1 MPMAITRTLVST
13 GALTLAVTLVLTL
26 AGIAATA
33 TDAAAQATVVVEDWS
48 KHQVGAT
55 GIPSGWKAQ
64 NWGSPKNDF
73 QVVAEGAD
81 RALHMRCNDDGSTIS
96 KEIKVDIKQ
105 HPVLQWKWK
114 ATVLPK
120 GADSRHKAT
129 DDQAAQIY
137 VTFPRFP
144 NAVRSRIIGYVWDT
158 VAPVGLTI
166 PSEKTGTVTYVIVR
180 SGPGE
185 LGKWLSESR
194 NVYEDY
200 KRIYKEEPG
209 EQVGAV
215 SIASDCNDVHDRAE
229 SFMGPILFKKP

>member
-1 MPMAITRTLVST
+1 MLTAIARTLATVGLTLGVS
-13 GALTLAVTLVLTL
+13 LAVTF
-26 AGIAATA
+26 AGVA
-33 TDAAAQATVVVEDWS
+33 DAAAQATVAVEDWS

-55 GIPSGWKAQ
+55 GIPAGWKAQ

-73 QVVAEGAD
+73 VVVAEGAD

-96 KEIKVDIKQ
+96 KEVKLDIKQ
-105 HPVLQWKWK
+105 YPVLQWKWK
-114 ATVLPK
+114 TTVLPK

-137 VTFPRFP
+137 VLFPRFP
-144 NAVRSRIIGYVWDT
+144 QAVRSRIIGYVWDT
-158 VAPVGLTI
+158 TAPVGLTI

-185 LGKWLSESR
+185 LGKWISESR

-215 SIASDCNDVHDRAE
+215 SIAADCNDVHDRAE
-229 SFMGPILFKKP
+229 SFMGPILFRKP